1 MLPSSKFCATIHGL
15 KLPWKASGWV
25 AGKSYDPE
33 ADEELMA
40 EDRVEAVKRAE
51 RNKKSGI
58 FSCETIQDKTY
69 AYIVSSS
76 LFMWM
81 QGYALKKLVCD
92 VRTVPCSLSFHLY
105 FQPSSVQ
112 RVTQQSLAIFPVFF
126 L

>member
-1 MLPSSKFCATIHGL
+1 MLPSPKFCATIHGL

-58 FSCETIQDKTY
+58 FSCETRHMHTY
-69 AYIVSSS
+69 
-76 LFMWM
+76 
-81 QGYALKKLVCD
+81 LVVAFYVD
-92 VRTVPCSLSFHLY
+92 ARIRSQEVGV
-105 FQPSSVQ
+105 
-112 RVTQQSLAIFPVFF
+112 
-126 L
+126 